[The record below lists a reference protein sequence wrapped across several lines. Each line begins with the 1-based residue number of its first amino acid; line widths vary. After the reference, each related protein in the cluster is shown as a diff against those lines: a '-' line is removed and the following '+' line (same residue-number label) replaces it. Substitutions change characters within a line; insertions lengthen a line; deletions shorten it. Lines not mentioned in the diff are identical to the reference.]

1 MDWLVEEKQLQ
12 IVRRDPFNID
22 RHAKSDFLIASGVRI
37 HSYQSHDKSNGLDL
51 VINPSSLLAGSYQ
64 PTQLFHPEPKAC
76 GEVLFQTEEIL
87 HELRLEDNAHLRKL
101 VVQPEELS
109 LS

>member
-12 IVRRDPFNID
+12 IVQRDFLNID

-51 VINPSSLLAGSYQ
+51 VINPSSPLAGSYQ

-87 HELRLEDNAHLRKL
+87 HELRLEDNAHPRKL